1 MIRFF
6 NDPVPKLNEIY
17 NSGEQKCFPLLK
29 PGEFQDVILTKNSRR
44 EYISNLPKRFD
55 YSMSFCWGY
64 FGTGP
69 IDLSLSALLHF
80 TNEDLAF
87 TQLHAL
93 DFTSEVISML
103 PMTDT
108 VLKAEVILDWI
119 EKAKTRKD
127 VEGFSGNY
135 KPIPCLLGYIFHE
148 GKDFNLPTDPNRET
162 TNLKTLLQGR
172 F

>member
-6 NDPVPKLNEIY
+6 NDPIPKFNEIY

-29 PGEFQDVILTKNSRR
+29 PGEFRDVILTKNSRR

-64 FGTGP
+64 CGTGP
-69 IDLSLSALLHF
+69 TDLSLSILLHF

-87 TQLHAL
+87 THLHAL
-93 DFTSEVISML
+93 DFTSEVIAAL
-103 PMTDT
+103 PMTET
-108 VLKAEVILDWI
+108 VLKSEVVLDWI
-119 EKAKTRKD
+119 EKAKTRKN
-127 VEGFSGNY
+127 VEGFSGSY
-135 KPIPCLLGYIFHE
+135 KPIPCPLGYVFHE
-148 GKDFNLPTDPNRET
+148 GKSFNLPTDPKPEA
-162 TNLKTLLQGR
+162 TNLKKLLQGR